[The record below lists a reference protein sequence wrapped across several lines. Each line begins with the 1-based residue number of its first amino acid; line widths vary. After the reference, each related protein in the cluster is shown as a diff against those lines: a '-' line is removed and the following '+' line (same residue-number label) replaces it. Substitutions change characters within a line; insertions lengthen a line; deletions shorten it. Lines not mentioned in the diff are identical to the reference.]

1 MNKVMTRLQR
11 RSGTRPTGRR
21 DTTRP
26 GGSPPRTPGGTPPR
40 TTSGARPPAGPGRTP
55 RARTRPTDTRPPT
68 TTPALVPTDFFA
80 ERLLAVLTGR
90 RPVHFMLG
98 HTRGRAYDELAWLAE
113 RGPLR
118 TARGPQ
124 PVVHDLGYY
133 EVHPGALE
141 VFARITTGTRLSA
154 LAFRLERGQDQRW
167 RCTAVDTGGPRRP
180 DTD

>member
-1 MNKVMTRLQR
+1 MNKVMTRTQR
-11 RSGTRPTGRR
+11 RSAARPTGRR

-26 GGSPPRTPGGTPPR
+26 GGTPPRTPGGTPPR
-40 TTSGARPPAGPGRTP
+40 TASGARPPAGPGRTP
-55 RARTRPTDTRPPT
+55 RPRTRPTDTRPPT
-68 TTPALVPTDFFA
+68 AVAAPADFFA
-80 ERLLAVLTGR
+80 ERLLAVLSGR

-118 TARGPQ
+118 TTRGPS
-124 PVVHDLGYY
+124 PIVHDLGYY

-141 VFARITTGTRLSA
+141 VFARIGTGNRLTA
-154 LAFRLERGQDQRW
+154 LAFRLERGTDQRW

>member
-11 RSGTRPTGRR
+11 RSGARPTGRR

-26 GGSPPRTPGGTPPR
+26 GGTPPRTPGTTPR
-40 TTSGARPPAGPGRTP
+40 TASGARPPAGPGRTP
-55 RARTRPTDTRPPT
+55 RPRTRPTDTRPPT
-68 TTPALVPTDFFA
+68 LPADFFA
-80 ERLLAVLTGR
+80 ERLLAVLSGR

-118 TARGPQ
+118 TTRGPS
-124 PVVHDLGYY
+124 PIVYDLGYY

-141 VFARITTGTRLSA
+141 VFARIGTGDRLTA
-154 LAFRLERGQDQRW
+154 LAFRLERDRDQRW
-167 RCTAVDTGGPRRP
+167 RCTAVDAGVPRP